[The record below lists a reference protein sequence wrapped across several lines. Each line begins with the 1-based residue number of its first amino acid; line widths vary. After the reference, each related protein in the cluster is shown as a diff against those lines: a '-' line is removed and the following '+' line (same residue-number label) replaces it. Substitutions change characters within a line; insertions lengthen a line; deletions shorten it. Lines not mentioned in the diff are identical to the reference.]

1 MILPPRVKTQY
12 PRTDDIPVEV
22 ITPIPIETVFFL
34 SDGQQDQS
42 QLNRY
47 YFNYPGNWATANNG
61 ENIIGLRSIKIQ
73 RTPIKLSFT
82 IQLAKY
88 DYENYYTYY
97 QNSHD
102 DTIDFLLD
110 KNNDLAK
117 TKELDIVCWIKQDDF
132 NFDNFFDTV
141 HQIMMNKIKKG
152 WFGDAFV
159 QSENDPLDRDI
170 SVEGFYNKDG
180 YHVRI
185 YSERNPFE
193 DKNLSFKIIYAND
206 EFKEIFNFPTLS
218 DKWQEEIV
226 FNKVWDLKPCY
237 VYSSIAEQSH
247 HHYIGT
253 TDVEYSE
260 IKYYKLNSSDQRFWV
275 EFRSMGRNNTPSYFP
290 KNVSFAIEIQFQSF
304 NKRLNI

>member
-34 SDGQQDQS
+34 SDGEQDQS

-82 IQLAKY
+82 IQLGKY
-88 DYENYYTYY
+88 AYTNYFTYFED
-97 QNSHD
+97 NHNK
-102 DTIDFLLD
+102 TIDNLI
-110 KNNDLAK
+110 KNDTCK
-117 TKELDIVCWIKQDDF
+117 TKELDIVCWINQDDF
-132 NFDNFFDTV
+132 DFDNFFNTV
-141 HQIMMNKIKKG
+141 HQIMMNKISKG

-170 SVEGFYNKDG
+170 SLEGFYDKDG

-185 YSERNPFE
+185 YSERNIYE
-193 DKNLSFKIIYAND
+193 DDNLSFKILSAND
-206 EFKEIFNFPTLS
+206 EFKEIFNLHELN
-218 DKWQEEIV
+218 DEWQEEIV
-226 FNKVWDLKPCY
+226 FNKVWDLKPCF
-237 VYSSIAEQSH
+237 VYSSFAEQSH

-275 EFRSMGRNNTPSYFP
+275 EFRSMGRNNAPSYFP